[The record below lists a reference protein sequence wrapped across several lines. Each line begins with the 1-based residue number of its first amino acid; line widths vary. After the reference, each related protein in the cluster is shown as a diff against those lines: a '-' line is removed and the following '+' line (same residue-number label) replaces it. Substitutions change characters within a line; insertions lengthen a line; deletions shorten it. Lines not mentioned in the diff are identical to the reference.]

1 MRRHRPNIRNC
12 SLLVCRAKARSVWG
26 VGFHPIVK
34 ELHVYAMNVLT
45 SCEGDFIEEP
55 CNIMHIDTKIEG
67 V

>member
-1 MRRHRPNIRNC
+1 M
-12 SLLVCRAKARSVWG
+12 
-26 VGFHPIVK
+26 
-34 ELHVYAMNVLT
+34 YAMNVLT